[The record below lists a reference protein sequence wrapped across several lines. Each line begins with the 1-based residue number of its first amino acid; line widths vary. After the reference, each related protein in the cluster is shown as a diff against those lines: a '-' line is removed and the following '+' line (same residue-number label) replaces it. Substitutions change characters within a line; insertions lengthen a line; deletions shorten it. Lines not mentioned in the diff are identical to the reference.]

1 MRNDA
6 PQLRDPAPAATP
18 DRPKVLV
25 IDDEP
30 MVLRSWRRLLEAAGF
45 AVEVLDD
52 SAQVRAVLERSRPE
66 AVVTDIGMSG
76 LDGFGVLQAVHERAP
91 DVPVLLAT
99 GAAHLESAIRAV
111 EGGAFRYLEK
121 PVDPERLV
129 AAVTEAVRMHRIARA
144 REEAFRVIGP
154 EAEKQRAT
162 DEERKFE
169 SALAKRWMAYQP
181 IHDRASGA
189 ISAYEALLRTAEPG
203 LIRPLDFFGAAERL
217 DRLWDVGRA
226 VRSDVAEAID
236 RIPEGARVFVNLH
249 PREIVDEELYRADAP
264 LSRVAARIVL
274 EITERASLT
283 NVPDLVQRIDRLRA
297 LGYRIA
303 VDDLGAGYAGLASFA
318 RLRPDVVKLDMSLV
332 RAIDTDPVRRKLV
345 GSLTRA
351 SHDLG
356 IQVVAEGIETEPERD
371 AIAALEVDLLQGYLL
386 GRPARAFAAEAA
398 PS

>member
-1 MRNDA
+1 MRKEGQD
-6 PQLRDPAPAATP
+6 LHDPAPPATP
-18 DRPKVLV
+18 DRPRVLV

-30 MVLRSWRRLLEAAGF
+30 VVLKSWRRLLEAAGF
-45 AVEVLDD
+45 HVEVLGDPEK
-52 SAQVRAVLERSRPE
+52 VRELLERTRVE

-76 LDGFGVLQAVHERAP
+76 LDGFGVLRVVHERSP

-99 GAAHLESAIRAV
+99 GAAHLESAIQAV
-111 EGGAFRYLEK
+111 EDGAFRYLEK

-129 AAVTEAVRMHRIARA
+129 AVVTEAVRMYRIAQA

-154 EAEKQRAT
+154 EAERQRAT

-181 IHDRASGA
+181 IHERATGA

-226 VRSDVAEAID
+226 VRSDVAETID
-236 RIPEGARVFVNLH
+236 RIPHGARVFVNLH
-249 PREIVDEELYRADAP
+249 PREIVDEELYRPDAP
-264 LSRVAARIVL
+264 LSRVARRIVL

-283 NVPDLVQRIDRLRA
+283 DVPDLVQRIDALRR

-332 RAIDTDPVRRKLV
+332 RAIDTDPIRRKLV

-356 IQVVAEGIETEPERD
+356 IQVVAEGIETD
-371 AIAALEVDLLQGYLL
+371 AELAAIGLLEVDLLQGYLL
-386 GRPARAFAAEAA
+386 GRPARAFAAAA
-398 PS
+398 

>member
-6 PQLRDPAPAATP
+6 PHLHDAAAPASP

-30 MVLRSWRRLLEAAGF
+30 LVLKTWRRLLEAAGF
-45 AVEVLDD
+45 QVDVLGD
-52 SAQVRAVLERSRPE
+52 SAEVGALLARKRFE
-66 AVVTDIGMSG
+66 AVVTDIGMTG
-76 LDGFGVLQAVHERAP
+76 LDGFGVLRLVHERSP

-99 GAAHLESAIRAV
+99 GAAHLESAIQAV
-111 EGGAFRYLEK
+111 EDGAFRYLEK

-129 AAVTEAVRMHRIARA
+129 AVVTEAVRMHRIARA
-144 REEAFRVIGP
+144 REEAYRVIGP
-154 EAEKQRAT
+154 EAERQRAS
-162 DEERKFE
+162 DEERKFD

-181 IHDRASGA
+181 IHERATGA

-226 VRSDVAEAID
+226 VRGDVAASIA
-236 RIPEGARVFVNLH
+236 RIPDGARVFVNLH
-249 PREIVDEELYRADAP
+249 PREIVDDDLYRADAP
-264 LSRVAARIVL
+264 LSRVASRVVL
-274 EITERASLT
+274 EITERASL
-283 NVPDLVQRIDRLRA
+283 NDVPDLVQRIDRLRA

-332 RAIDTDPVRRKLV
+332 RAIDTDPVRRKIV

-356 IQVVAEGIETEPERD
+356 IQVVAEGIETDAERE
-371 AIAALEVDLLQGYLL
+371 AISALEVDLLQGYLL
-386 GRPARAFAAEAA
+386 GRPARAFAPV